1 MPRMVLTCTHR
12 QETPPVRREREHAMT
27 KQLCGNSMMMTMMHM
42 CGMCMLCYG
51 KMVILFHHLP
61 E

>member
-1 MPRMVLTCTHR
+1 
-12 QETPPVRREREHAMT
+12 MT
-27 KQLCGNSMMMTMMHM
+27 KLLCNNSMMMTMMHM

>member
-1 MPRMVLTCTHR
+1 MHPSTRNAACAG
-12 QETPPVRREREHAMT
+12 ERERAMT

-51 KMVILFHHLP
+51 KMVIPFQRLP

>member
-1 MPRMVLTCTHR
+1 
-12 QETPPVRREREHAMT
+12 MT
-27 KQLCGNSMMMTMMHM
+27 KLLCNNSMMMTMMHM

-51 KMVILFHHLP
+51 KMVIPFQRLP

>member
-1 MPRMVLTCTHR
+1 MVLICTR
-12 QETPPVRREREHAMT
+12 QRKPPHLRRERECAMT
-27 KQLCGNSMMMTMMHM
+27 KLLCNNSMMMTMMHM